1 VGVTRSVYW
10 VEDRFEHL
18 PVHWMWWPALGGLAV
33 GAIGFI
39 APRTLGVGYDNI
51 SDIISNRLP
60 LALMAL
66 LCALKFVSWAIALGS
81 GTSGGTLA
89 PLLTIGGGGG
99 GVLGAGLLWL
109 LPASGLDIRVAA
121 LVGMTTMFAGASRA
135 LLASVVFAFETTLQ
149 PNGLLPVLAGAT
161 VGFLAARSLMRNSI
175 MTEKIARRGL
185 RIPQDY
191 DVDAFAQT
199 AVAEIMDKDAET
211 LPAAMTVAE
220 LADLIARHDPAVST
234 QQAWPLVDSA
244 GLLAGIITRSD
255 LLRAIESS
263 GGRAMA
269 LIAAGHADPV
279 VAYPDESVYDAVA
292 RMLSQ
297 EVGRL
302 PVVSRR
308 NPRELVGY
316 LGRANL
322 LSARLTALR
331 QETVRERGWFHAWR
345 RQTRAER

>member
-1 VGVTRSVYW
+1 
-10 VEDRFEHL
+10 
-18 PVHWMWWPALGGLAV
+18 
-33 GAIGFI
+33 
-39 APRTLGVGYDNI
+39 
-51 SDIISNRLP
+51 
-60 LALMAL
+60 
-66 LCALKFVSWAIALGS
+66 
-81 GTSGGTLA
+81 
-89 PLLTIGGGGG
+89 
-99 GVLGAGLLWL
+99 
-109 LPASGLDIRVAA
+109 
-121 LVGMTTMFAGASRA
+121 
-135 LLASVVFAFETTLQ
+135 
-149 PNGLLPVLAGAT
+149 
-161 VGFLAARSLMRNSI
+161 
-175 MTEKIARRGL
+175 
-185 RIPQDY
+185 
-191 DVDAFAQT
+191 
-199 AVAEIMDKDAET
+199 
-211 LPAAMTVAE
+211 MTVAE

-331 QETVRERGWFHAWR
+331 QETVRERGWFRAWR